1 MSKQIQD
8 HYKYNRLIST
18 LRQKIFAGE
27 FDHDGQLP
35 PERKLAEMF
44 GFARVTIRT
53 ALRELKEDGLV
64 EQRPGV
70 GTFVKLPQKQQP
82 EPQRREYRF
91 CFICRPSPMN
101 LTPEA
106 DPYNSQLLLGFFKAK
121 NRENMFTLDTLV
133 IPNDFDSLADY
144 AGKTGTDF
152 DQWDGLIL
160 SHGPTD
166 ADIDWLVRGKQ
177 NFVVLG
183 EIESMRYFP
192 VVTVDNFTGAY
203 LLTRHLLAQGKKEP
217 LFLFVEEKHLWEKRR
232 IAGFLQAL
240 SDAGIP
246 NGRERIVHEIPAD
259 LGETR
264 NYMKG
269 LIRRKVPFDSLIIA
283 SDIHGTGVLEELKSS
298 GIRVPEDVA
307 VGIYGGFRWFANMFP
322 HVPYLTQPF
331 ARIGETAIGMLK
343 ERLANGQSSISIEVI
358 PPELA
363 ANDTGN

>member
-1 MSKQIQD
+1 MSKKIQD
-8 HYKYNRLIST
+8 HYKYNRLISA

-27 FDHDGQLP
+27 FDHEGQLP

-133 IPNDFDSLADY
+133 IPHDFDSLADY

-166 ADIDWLVRGKQ
+166 ADIDWLVRGKR
-177 NFVVLG
+177 NFVVQG

-203 LLTRHLLAQGKKEP
+203 LLTRHLLAKGKKEP

-259 LGETR
+259 VGETR
-264 NYMKG
+264 SYMKE
-269 LIRRKVPFDSLIIA
+269 LIRRKVPFDALIIA
-283 SDIHGTGVLEELKSS
+283 GDIHGIGVLEELKNS

-307 VGIYGGFRWFANMFP
+307 IGIYGGFRWFSNMFP
-322 HVPYLTQPF
+322 HVPCLTQPF
-331 ARIGETAIGMLK
+331 ADIGETAIGMLK
-343 ERLANGQSSISIEVI
+343 EQLANQQCPISIKVI
-358 PPELA
+358 SPKLVA
-363 ANDTGN
+363 DNI